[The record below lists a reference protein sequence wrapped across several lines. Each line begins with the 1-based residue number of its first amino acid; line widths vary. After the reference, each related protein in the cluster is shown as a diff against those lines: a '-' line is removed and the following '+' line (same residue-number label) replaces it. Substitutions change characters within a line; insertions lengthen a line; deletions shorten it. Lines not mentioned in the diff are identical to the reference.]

1 MLFRSQPPRDLPV
14 LRTRARG
21 LRFDDQARGEVL
33 ELHGG
38 GGFVLFWGV
47 SEAGLE
53 GGVLEKGVLGGGR
66 RVGTNDFLT
75 AGPAAFYEGL

>member
-1 MLFRSQPPRDLPV
+1 
-14 LRTRARG
+14 

>member
-1 MLFRSQPPRDLPV
+1 M
-14 LRTRARG
+14 
-21 LRFDDQARGEVL
+21 RFDDQARGEVL

-38 GGFVLFWGV
+38 GGFVLLWGV

-53 GGVLEKGVLGGGR
+53 GGGVGKRGFGGGE